1 MIMTNNVERD
11 DSAGYSDFLSD
22 LVFFA
27 ITIAGCSALGY
38 IVWMAL

>member
-1 MIMTNNVERD
+1 MWDNTDNQ